1 MYICETVFSG
11 SVWAFI
17 HKPISNILITFIMV
31 VCTCT
36 ILYVIYV
43 RSPSNKYKT
52 RPKIIKMWQ
61 NYFDKIMRVWKHCN
75 FSWDRGNWIF
85 PKFIAA
91 LWSSYL
97 FLIYVFTHLP
107 NITREYILRIR
118 RRPNIFFSIYF
129 IIIYKSWGP
138 GPSGAQKCLAY
149 RRVEF
154 QTHANS
160 RWNSHGGNSLDN
172 LFLYGP
178 WFCFLYV

>member
-1 MYICETVFSG
+1 VDF
-11 SVWAFI
+11 WALQRT
-17 HKPISNILITFIMV
+17 KRTPIDWEKVPFVPRPSLISDPVTAFGVRRPDLERRQRSIL
-31 VCTCT
+31 
-36 ILYVIYV
+36 
-43 RSPSNKYKT
+43 
-52 RPKIIKMWQ
+52 
-61 NYFDKIMRVWKHCN
+61 
-75 FSWDRGNWIF
+75 
-85 PKFIAA
+85 
-91 LWSSYL
+91 
-97 FLIYVFTHLP
+97 THLP